1 MKRIFCG
8 ICKHEI
14 DNWDEHV
21 KTKEHQ
27 QNTNDLYKQFQALT
41 KSQGPILDIM
51 RQNRGEIAGL

>member
-1 MKRIFCG
+1 MERVFCG
-8 ICKHEI
+8 ICKHEV

-27 QNTNDLYKQFQALT
+27 QNTNDLYKQFQAFT

-51 RQNRGEIAGL
+51 KRASPGVAG